1 MLAPKLL
8 TNRRLF
14 LIAGDFLVASLAAH
28 LSYASLYRWG
38 YPADYS
44 AALVAPIL
52 GLLFVIA
59 IYFGDLYALDRP
71 DDIRELS
78 SKVLRGAVEVLA
90 VCGFVVLLSRPL
102 LSNHLIY
109 VFHVATATFLLIC
122 WRLILNRY
130 ARVGLV
136 YGVIVLGSGQLPELI
151 AHEIRQ
157 RAHLGYKMLN
167 SMIVGRRNRAVGE
180 SFTSQTDRAYFASA
194 LDSLLAEGLVRLIVI
209 ETDEDLP
216 VAPEELVKWRFL
228 GVDISDCESFYERL
242 TGRLPV
248 ANLREG
254 WLMSAPGFT
263 RRRWCVAVKR
273 LIDILGASSLMM
285 FTLPIAI
292 VAAIAVKLDSPGPIF
307 YTQDRVG
314 LKKRVFRIRKFRSMR
329 VDAEVATGAVW
340 AVVKDPRVTRVGRI
354 IRRLRIDELPQLIN
368 IIKGEMSLVGPRP
381 ERPGIVDNLVR
392 TVPLY
397 DYRHCIRPGLT
408 GWAQVCRPYGS
419 TSEDARDKLCYDLFY
434 VKNWSLL
441 LDLQIMLQTVKVVLY
456 GRGAL

>member
-1 MLAPKLL
+1 M
-8 TNRRLF
+8 
-14 LIAGDFLVASLAAH
+14 
-28 LSYASLYRWG
+28 
-38 YPADYS
+38 
-44 AALVAPIL
+44 
-52 GLLFVIA
+52 
-59 IYFGDLYALDRP
+59 
-71 DDIRELS
+71 
-78 SKVLRGAVEVLA
+78 
-90 VCGFVVLLSRPL
+90 CGFVVLLRQPFFG
-102 LSNHLIY
+102 NHLVY

-122 WRLILNRY
+122 WRLVVDRY
-130 ARVGLV
+130 ARVGRV
-136 YGVIVLGSGQLPELI
+136 YGIIVLGSGQLPELI
-151 AHEIRQ
+151 AQEIR
-157 RAHLGYKMLN
+157 RHAHLGYKMLN
-167 SMIVGRRNRAVGE
+167 SVPVGRRNHAVGE
-180 SFTSQTDRAYFASA
+180 SFTSDTDGNYSASS
-194 LDSLLAEGLVRLIVI
+194 LESLLAERLVRLIVI
-209 ETDEDLP
+209 ESGGNLP
-216 VAPEELVKWRFL
+216 IAPEELVKWRFL

-263 RRRWCVAVKR
+263 RRRWCMAVKR
-273 LIDILGASSLMM
+273 LIDVLGASSLMV

-329 VDAEVATGAVW
+329 VDAEAATGAVW
-340 AVVKDPRVTRVGRI
+340 AVVKDPRVTRVGRV

-392 TVPLY
+392 TIPLY
-397 DYRHCIRPGLT
+397 DYRQCIRPGLT

-419 TSEDARDKLCYDLFY
+419 TSQDAKDKLCYDLFY